1 MLRKVLFVFIC
12 AAFLSGIACQSSGEP
27 NANANRVNGN
37 VNIDPK
43 NMPAGL
49 STAPISPTSNTTP
62 GIPNPANANRTGAG
76 GTPTPGIP
84 DKNMIGKPLP
94 KGITPTPGIPDPATI
109 KRQLNTPSNV
119 NMQAAPSTRDNAPPT
134 SGDSRMRK
142 VGNKKPQ

>member
-1 MLRKVLFVFIC
+1 MLKKVLFVFIC
-12 AAFLSGIACQSSGEP
+12 AAFLSGIACQPPNGP
-27 NANANRVNGN
+27 NANANRANGN

-49 STAPISPTSNTTP
+49 STGPISPSSNTTP
-62 GIPNPANANRTGAG
+62 GIPDPANANRTGAG

-84 DKNMIGKPLP
+84 ANNMIGKPLP
-94 KGITPTPGIPDPATI
+94 KGVTPTPGIPDEATR
-109 KRQLNTPSNV
+109 KRMMSQAGNI
-119 NMQAAPSTRDNAPPT
+119 NMQTNPNPNNVPT

>member
-12 AAFLSGIACQSSGEP
+12 AAFLSGIACQPSSAP
-27 NANANRVNGN
+27 NANANRANGN

-49 STAPISPTSNTTP
+49 STSPIPPTSNTTP
-62 GIPNPANANRTGAG
+62 GIPDPANANRSSAG

-84 DKNMIGKPLP
+84 DKNKIGKPLP
-94 KGITPTPGIPDPATI
+94 IGATPTPGIPDETTR
-109 KRQLNTPSNV
+109 KRMMSQSSNV
-119 NMQAAPSTRDNAPPT
+119 TMQANPNPNNVPT